1 MSQITCLAV
10 GCAVLIA
17 CVALAQSGGQ
27 PAQQGTAEITII
39 VPAGAEIFFDG
50 KPTLQKGTQRVYR
63 SPPLPPGYTYYY
75 TVVARWQDGAKVV
88 EQERKV
94 ELTSNSRVRVD
105 FLAPP
110 QGQSPAEAP
119 QIATEAY
126 IYGFPMVMN
135 YGTIDEY
142 FVDKSSP
149 AYKAPINK
157 LYNTARVYTPKD
169 TTIVTPNSDTP
180 YSFVCMD
187 LRAEPYVLTLPAIEK
202 SRYYSV
208 QLIDL
213 YTFNYGY
220 AGSRTTGNGGGNFMI
235 AGPNWKGEKPE
246 GIEKVFRCDTDF
258 SIAAFRTQ
266 LVNPADIDNV
276 RKIQAG
282 YKGQP
287 LSTFLKKAP
296 PAAAS
301 PIEWPKIDKKLAET
315 DPFAY
320 LNFVLQFC
328 PPVGPAEVE
337 KPLRAKFAKIGI
349 EAGKPFPLAKL
360 SPEQKR
366 DLEMSIKSGLEKIKK
381 QVATIGKDEN
391 GWRVATKAFGDR
403 AMYKGDW
410 TLRAAAAMAG
420 IYGNDAVEALYPLLA
435 TDSDGNK
442 PDCSKNR
449 YTLTFPKGQL
459 PPANAFW
466 SVTMYDGKTQ
476 LLIENPI
483 NRYLINSPMLPDLK
497 KDADGSLTIY
507 IQKDSP
513 GTDKESN
520 WLPAPGGPIYV
531 VMRLYWPKEEALTGK
546 WQPPPVKRVK

>member
-1 MSQITCLAV
+1 MSRKTLVLAT
-10 GCAVLIA
+10 L
-17 CVALAQSGGQ
+17 ALG
-27 PAQQGTAEITII
+27 
-39 VPAGAEIFFDG
+39 
-50 KPTLQKGTQRVYR
+50 
-63 SPPLPPGYTYYY
+63 
-75 TVVARWQDGAKVV
+75 
-88 EQERKV
+88 
-94 ELTSNSRVRVD
+94 
-105 FLAPP
+105 
-110 QGQSPAEAP
+110 
-119 QIATEAY
+119 IATTLLLLPSRAEDKNTKNETEKIAEEAY

-135 YGTIDEY
+135 YGTIYEY

-149 AYKAPINK
+149 AYKAPINE
-157 LYNTARVYTPKD
+157 LYNTANVYTPKD

-235 AGPNWKGEKPE
+235 AGPNWMGEKPE
-246 GIEKVFRCDTDF
+246 GIEKVFRCETDF

-266 LVNPADIDNV
+266 LFNPADIENV
-276 RKIQAG
+276 KKIQAG

-287 LSTFLKKAP
+287 LSAFLKKAP
-296 PAAAS
+296 PAAAP

-349 EAGKPFPLAKL
+349 EAGKPFKLDKL
-360 SPEQKR
+360 SAEQKR
-366 DLEMSIKSGLEKIKK
+366 DLEMGIKSGLEKIKE
-381 QVATIGKDEN
+381 QVATLGKDEN
-391 GWRVATKAFGDR
+391 GWRVAKSGFGDR
-403 AMYKGDW
+403 EMYKGDW
-410 TLRAAAAMAG
+410 TMRAAAAMAG
-420 IYGNDAVEALYPLLA
+420 IYGNDAVEALYPMLA
-435 TDSDGNK
+435 KDSDGNK

-459 PPANAFW
+459 PPCNAFW

-497 KDADGSLTIY
+497 KNNDGSLTIY
-507 IQKDSP
+507 MQKDSP
-513 GTDKESN
+513 GKDKESN
-520 WLPAPGGPIYV
+520 WLPAPDGPIYV
-531 VMRLYWPKEEALTGK
+531 VMRLYWPKEEALKGEWK
-546 WQPPPVKRVK
+546 PPAVKRVEK